1 MNNILTTMTAK
12 IQDSVSLSVTTF
24 AKYNMRLLVSYLSGV
39 YFLYFI
45 LNFDNSI
52 FHYHPMRMY
61 IAH

>member
-1 MNNILTTMTAK
+1 MTAK